1 MNIIIRKSAVR
12 DFKKINEPHKSS
24 IKEKIKTLE
33 DFPSIQN
40 IKQLT
45 NHDPKYRLRVGNYRI
60 LFDVTETEV
69 IVSRILHRQKS
80 YKK

>member
-1 MNIIIRKSAVR
+1 MNVLIRKSAIK
-12 DFKKINEPHKSS
+12 DFKKINEPHKST

-33 DFPSIQN
+33 DFPNIQN
-40 IKQLT
+40 IKHLT
-45 NHDPKYRLRVGNYRI
+45 NHDPKYRLRVGSYRI

-69 IVSRILHRQKS
+69 IVARIRHRQES